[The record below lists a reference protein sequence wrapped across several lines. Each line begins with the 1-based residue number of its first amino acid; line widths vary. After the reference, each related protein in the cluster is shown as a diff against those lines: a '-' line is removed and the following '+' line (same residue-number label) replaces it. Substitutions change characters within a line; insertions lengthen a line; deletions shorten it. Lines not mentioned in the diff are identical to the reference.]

1 MLTRYID
8 AYEKFDELQE
18 LAKKAKQGRKGLQF
32 GLSAN
37 VLDAGQIVKKCW
49 ECLESTTISACFIH
63 SRCLPHL
70 PDEIGFGEARDYR
83 TQLQRRTITDICDIF
98 SNFSIEPCN
107 LNKLESLGL
116 GELTE
121 IIHKEGA
128 SSGAGLIERWLHL
141 EADPEVVAAQEVE
154 CFNEVSDN
162 FDRSISNEAEAEAEA
177 SSLMNVEPPPSP
189 PNPVSVNSI
198 ANLSDETIKSMLLKY
213 CVAAIEKNIEDP
225 VLLGLAQGIRSHLT
239 K

>member
-1 MLTRYID
+1 M
-8 AYEKFDELQE
+8 
-18 LAKKAKQGRKGLQF
+18 
-32 GLSAN
+32 
-37 VLDAGQIVKKCW
+37 
-49 ECLESTTISACFIH
+49 
-63 SRCLPHL
+63 
-70 PDEIGFGEARDYR
+70 
-83 TQLQRRTITDICDIF
+83 
-98 SNFSIEPCN
+98 
-107 LNKLESLGL
+107 NKLESLGL